1 MSSGALVVACPLR
14 NCEDT
19 HMNKA
24 LIAALVGVLGLA
36 LGFGAG
42 WAWDSVTGDE
52 DASPTPSASA
62 SP

>member
-1 MSSGALVVACPLR
+1 MSSGALTTAEQLR

-19 HMNKA
+19 DMNKA

-42 WAWDSVTGDE
+42 WAWDSFSGSETTP
-52 DASPTPSASA
+52 SPSASA
-62 SP
+62 TA